1 MPDHHIFYFV
11 DCLKKF
17 REEGKSMKTCFRTL
31 IVSMIALAPLCL
43 AYAGQSSHDKPQ
55 TKQPTVDKA
64 GKPMDAKWKVVFHL
78 DWDKE
83 ERLLMAL
90 ENTKNLFK
98 EVPPQQCSVQMVAN
112 GKAVNLFR
120 KDRAVKYAPEM
131 EELHKLGVLFKAC
144 RNAMAKNHVEKADL
158 LAICD
163 VVPAGIL
170 ELINLQHKGF
180 AYIKP

>member
-1 MPDHHIFYFV
+1 
-11 DCLKKF
+11 
-17 REEGKSMKTCFRTL
+17 MKTCFRTL
-31 IVSMIALAPLCL
+31 IISMIALAAFCL
-43 AYAGQSSHDKPQ
+43 AHAGQTGHDKAQ
-55 TKQPTVDKA
+55 TNRQTLEKA

-83 ERLLMAL
+83 ERLFMAL

-98 EVPPQQCSVQMVAN
+98 EVPPQQCIVQMVAN

-120 KDRAVKYAPEM
+120 KDRAGKYAPEM
-131 EELHKLGVLFKAC
+131 ENLHKLGVRFKAC
-144 RNAMAKNHVEKADL
+144 RNAMAKNNVEKTDL
-158 LAICD
+158 LAVCE

-170 ELINLQHKGF
+170 ELINLQSAGF